1 MNQKIQDI
9 MIRDLL
15 RVLLGVYYMMF
26 QNLLAEIRNNI
37 ESNNTVYISLGVIV
51 DDEEEEED
59 RLTEL

>member
-9 MIRDLL
+9 TVRDLL
-15 RVLLGVYYMMF
+15 RVLLGVYYMIF
-26 QNLLAEIRNNI
+26 QNLPAEIRNNI